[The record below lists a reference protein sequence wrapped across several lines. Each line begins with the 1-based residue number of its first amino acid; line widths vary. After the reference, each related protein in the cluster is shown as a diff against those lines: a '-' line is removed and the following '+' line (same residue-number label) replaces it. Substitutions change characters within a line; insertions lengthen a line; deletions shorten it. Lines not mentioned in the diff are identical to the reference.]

1 MALAAKTLAPPRRP
15 TETERGREAARNA
28 LNGSAAGR
36 RLSTEVALGDEVEL
50 LQVYAATRAPAL
62 REELVRRLTPLARSL
77 ALRYRGPT
85 EQIDDLMQVALLGL
99 LKAIDG
105 FDPERGK
112 SFAADAPP
120 PNRGEL
126 RRPIPAGGGTLRLP
140 RALQDR
146 TMAVQEAARE
156 LSEEL
161 GRSPI
166 PAQIAERLEIS
177 EEDVWEALQA
187 NDARRIRSLDA
198 PNARD
203 DPEAAAL
210 VETLG
215 HTEPGYEAVE
225 TQLAAEEAKLDERER
240 RVLEM
245 YFNEGLSQYQIGD
258 RIGVSQMQISRIT
271 RRALRKLL
279 DAVQGEA

>member
-1 MALAAKTLAPPRRP
+1 MLPLAAD
-15 TETERGREAARNA
+15 GRTTR
-28 LNGSAAGR
+28 SACR
-36 RLSTEVALGDEVEL
+36 YSMP
-50 LQVYAATRAPAL
+50 PAL
-62 REELVRRLTPLARSL
+62 RVPGL
-77 ALRYRGPT
+77 YRGQT
-85 EQIDDLMQVALLGL
+85 EGSQVGDSAATTHQPLCPMAIEQQSRHRLGSPRGVDVAFGRRNDRALHEDVPGVGEGNGVLNAGFLGQ
-99 LKAIDG
+99 APYDR
-105 FDPERGK
+105 P
-112 SFAADAPP
+112 DALEV
-120 PNRGEL
+120 RDAG
-126 RRPIPAGGGTLRLP
+126 PAGWVRGAHLEKHVDERTRLE
-140 RALQDR
+140 
-146 TMAVQEAARE
+146 VAA
-156 LSEEL
+156 
-161 GRSPI
+161 PKPFI
-166 PAQIAERLEIS
+166 KERLEIS
-177 EEDVWEALQA
+177 EEHVWEALQA
-187 NDARRIRSLDA
+187 NDARRIRSLDS

-271 RRALRKLL
+271 RGALRKLR

>member
-36 RLSTEVALGDEVEL
+36 RLSTEAALGDEVEL

-85 EQIDDLMQVALLGL
+85 EQIDDLTQVALLGL

-112 SFAADAPP
+112 SFAAYAAPTIL
-120 PNRGEL
+120 GEL
-126 RRPIPAGGGTLRLP
+126 RRHFRDRVGTLRLP

-177 EEDVWEALQA
+177 EEHVWEALQA
-187 NDARRIRSLDA
+187 NDARRIRSLDS

-271 RRALRKLL
+271 RGALRKLR

>member
-1 MALAAKTLAPPRRP
+1 MTLAAKTLAPPRRP
-15 TETERGREAARNA
+15 TERGREAARNA

-36 RLSTEVALGDEVEL
+36 RLSTEAALGDEVEL

-112 SFAADAPP
+112 SCAADAPP
-120 PNRGEL
+120 TILGEL
-126 RRPIPAGGGTLRLP
+126 RRHFRDRVGTLRLP
-140 RALQDR
+140 RALQER

-177 EEDVWEALQA
+177 EEHVWEALQA

-198 PNARD
+198 PKARD

-271 RRALRKLL
+271 RGALRKLL